1 VVYAA
6 LTRPRDEAFDAANV
20 LTVASFAT
28 LPTGNVA
35 AQFDEPAVLVNPLTD
50 PAAGFFWDP
59 LVMEGARE
67 LRPLPVPPESPLV
80 PRSLATYDAP
90 VTQLSG
96 GGSLRIAGQPNVSL
110 HASTVA
116 ARVQLDVR
124 LFDIDAAGAKQLI
137 TRGTLTLEGAS
148 AGAPIGDVDV
158 VIPMYGN
165 YWRADAGHTLRL
177 ELTNVDS
184 PYITPSR
191 VPSVTTVTQVRLE
204 IPVR

>member
-1 VVYAA
+1 
-6 LTRPRDEAFDAANV
+6 
-20 LTVASFAT
+20 
-28 LPTGNVA
+28 
-35 AQFDEPAVLVNPLTD
+35 
-50 PAAGFFWDP
+50 
-59 LVMEGARE
+59 
-67 LRPLPVPPESPLV
+67 
-80 PRSLATYDAP
+80 

-124 LFDIDAAGAKQLI
+124 LFDVDAAGAKQLI
-137 TRGTLTLEGAS
+137 TRGTLTLESAS
-148 AGAPIGDVDV
+148 VGAPIGDVDV
-158 VIPMYGN
+158 VIPLYGN